1 MKAQRQDPK
10 YRNILKMYSLP
21 NSLEVSGKIY
31 PINADFRNVLI
42 IFQAFNDSNLS
53 EREKAY
59 ICIKRLYTGNVPVS
73 EEALKKAYW
82 FCDGG
87 DMPKSE
93 PEHTKTVDWQ
103 HDESIICPAVSKV
116 LGIIDVRSLPFL
128 HWWTFLSAFGEI
140 GDGLFSQVMNIRH
153 KLAQGKKIEKYERE
167 FIRKNRE
174 LIILRTAEEQA
185 ELDETRDFLEKIT

>member
-1 MKAQRQDPK
+1 
-10 YRNILKMYSLP
+10 MYTLL
-21 NSLEVSGKIY
+21 NSLEVSGKSY

-42 IFQAFNDSNLS
+42 IFQAFNDNNLS
-53 EREKAY
+53 DREKAY
-59 ICIKRLYTGNVPVS
+59 VCVKRLYTGSVPVT
-73 EEALKKAYW
+73 EEVLKKAYW

-87 DMPKSE
+87 DIPKSE
-93 PEHTKTVDWQ
+93 PQKVRTIDWE
-103 HDESIICPAVSKV
+103 HDESMICPAVSKV
-116 LGIIDVRSLPFL
+116 LGTFDVRSLHFL
-128 HWWTFLSAFGEI
+128 HWWTFLGAFGEV
-140 GDGLFSQVMNIRH
+140 GDGLFSQVMNIRQ